1 MGDKRS
7 SARYA
12 AKASLC
18 FKPEGDSAK
27 AIEGQLLNISHSGF
41 SALLKENIDTNITI
55 QFDLTADFTREHL
68 AGKGKIVYVVPQKQ
82 YSREVFIIG
91 VKFIECDQD
100 AVLLFISENQRM
112 ILQERQRNIDEQAK
126 KKQLGST
133 DFGPF

>member
-18 FKPEGDSAK
+18 FKPEGDSSK
-27 AIEGQLLNISHSGF
+27 VIEGQLLNISHSGF
-41 SALLKENIDTNITI
+41 SALLKENIDVDITI
-55 QFDLTADFTREHL
+55 QFDLTADFTKEHL
-68 AGKGKIVYVVPQKQ
+68 AGTGKIVYVVPQKQ
-82 YSREVFIIG
+82 YSREVFMIG
-91 VKFIECDQD
+91 VKFIECDKD

-112 ILQERQRNIDEQAK
+112 ILQERQRSINEQTK
-126 KKQLGST
+126 RKQLGST